1 MRAMLL
7 HHPVPAGSGSQ
18 PLQLGGV
25 ETPVARADE
34 ILVRVSVC
42 GVCRTDLDV
51 AEGRIAARRYPVIP
65 GHQIVGRVAQLG
77 PAASSFRVGDRV
89 GVAWIHSACGECRW
103 CRAGLENLCPDF
115 ESTGADV
122 NGGYADYVVVREA
135 FAHAIPEAFTDAEAA
150 PLLCAGA
157 IGWRSLR
164 LAELPDG
171 QALGL
176 AGFGASGHL
185 VLQLARHRH
194 PRSPVY
200 VFARSAEER
209 AFAERLGAAWTG
221 DLGESPPA
229 PLSAIIDTTPAW
241 KPIVDVLKHLAPGG
255 RLIINAIRKSDTDKG
270 ELLRLDYA
278 SDLWK
283 ERQLQTVANV
293 TRADVREMLAAAAD
307 ISLRPT
313 VELMPLADAN
323 IALVRLSG
331 GSAVRGATVLAIDPA
346 NS

>member
-1 MRAMLL
+1 M
-7 HHPVPAGSGSQ
+7 PA
-18 PLQLGGV
+18 V
-25 ETPVARADE
+25 HADE
-34 ILVRVSVC
+34 ILIRVAAC

-51 AEGRIAARRYPVIP
+51 VEGRVAARRYPVIP
-65 GHQIVGRVAQLG
+65 GHQVIGRVAQLG
-77 PAASSFRVGDRV
+77 PAARSFRVGDRV

-122 NGGYADYVVVREA
+122 NGGYADYTVAREA
-135 FAHAIPEAFTDAEAA
+135 FAHAIPDAFTDTEAA

-164 LAELPDG
+164 LAGASEG
-171 QALGL
+171 AALGL
-176 AGFGASGHL
+176 VGFGASGHI

-194 PRSPVY
+194 PRSPVF

-209 AFAERLGAAWTG
+209 AFAQGLGAAWTG
-221 DLGESPPA
+221 DLVESPPTTVA
-229 PLSAIIDTTPAW
+229 AIIDTTPAW
-241 KPIVDVLKHLAPGG
+241 KPIVQVLKHLAPGG
-255 RLIINAIRKSDTDKG
+255 RLIINAIRKSDTDKS
-270 ELLRLDYA
+270 ELLRLDYEEH
-278 SDLWK
+278 LWK

-307 ISLRPT
+307 IPLRPT

-323 IALVRLSG
+323 LALARLSE
-331 GSAVRGATVLAIDPA
+331 GSAVRGATVLEVSHTAA
-346 NS
+346 